1 MNCPRC
7 FGEIKPNQKFC
18 PTCGFEIGTTE
29 IEGVKTM
36 AADEPE
42 QAFSQPEGM
51 QYQET
56 QQPEGMQYQETQ
68 QPEGMQ
74 YQETQQPEGMQY
86 GETQQPEGMQY
97 QETQQPAAPQYQP
110 AEQPAMPQYQQP
122 VQSYQQPVQPASN
135 PRDYSQQYQ
144 QYQQGNGIRGTRS
157 GDGSLPPEKKKTTVI
172 VLICVIAALVIG
184 GAVVA
189 AVLIFGGKGGD
200 SDNNSS
206 PASSQTSVIEST
218 ANTESTE
225 SLSTE
230 PSSSSPQSST
240 EPTTT
245 TVEPSTEPTESTTS
259 PVPLGESNTV
269 KNSKGIVLASDAAID
284 TTDSAAE
291 AKLKSFLESQG
302 VEDTTTSLTT
312 MKFYA
317 VGNVYVQEEQLLEKS
332 TETERETY
340 KSLMDQQFANADAR
354 ISAMRSSSGVNNLV
368 YVYAL
373 LDSDDE
379 IIYQK
384 FLK

>member
-36 AADEPE
+36 AADVPG
-42 QAFSQPEGM
+42 QSFSQPEGM

-56 QQPEGMQYQETQ
+56 QQPESMQY
-68 QPEGMQ
+68 G
-74 YQETQQPEGMQY
+74 ETQQPEGMQY

-97 QETQQPAAPQYQP
+97 AETQQPAAPQYQP
-110 AEQPAMPQYQQP
+110 TEQPAMPQYQQP

-135 PRDYSQQYQ
+135 PHDYSQQYQ
-144 QYQQGNGIRGTRS
+144 QYQRGTGIQGTRS
-157 GDGSLPPEKKKTTVI
+157 GDGSLPPEKKKTTII
-172 VLICVIAALVIG
+172 VLIAVIAALVIA

-189 AVLIFGGKGGD
+189 LVLIFGGKGGD
-200 SDNNSS
+200 GDNNTP

-218 ANTESTE
+218 LNTESTE

-230 PSSSSPQSST
+230 PSSSSTQP
-240 EPTTT
+240 PAT

-269 KNSKGIVLASDAAID
+269 KNSNGVVLASDAAID
-284 TTDSAAE
+284 ITDSDTE
-291 AKLKSFLESQG
+291 AKITSFLEAQG
-302 VEDTTTSLTT
+302 VEDTKTSLTT

-340 KSLMDQQFANADAR
+340 KSLMDQQFANADER
-354 ISAMRSSSGVNNLV
+354 LTTMRTASNVNNMV
-368 YVYAL
+368 YVYVL

-384 FLK
+384 LLK